1 MRPARIECV
10 PRERV
15 VEWPTAPRPKPLTRS
30 APLAIDD
37 AGRRR
42 ARVALALALVLLALW
57 VAQDFLAPLAWAG
70 VIAVTIWPAYRRF
83 TARMPGAR
91 TKVWAPLMFTLL
103 VGIVLFI
110 PVALALHQAAQE
122 SQAIAQYVTHVRQ
135 SGIPAPP
142 WLAQLPLGEHAT
154 HWWSAN
160 LSNPRGVTAL
170 LGGEPDKESSA
181 TLSRALGVQ
190 ALHRLFLFFIALAAL
205 FALLRDGA
213 WIGNRVLDA
222 ADHLFG
228 QPGERLAS
236 RTVETVQGTVNGTVA
251 VAVMEGLLIGAAYV
265 IAGVPNPL
273 LFSLVTMAFA
283 MVPLGAWVVF
293 SAAALLLVLQGG
305 SPLAAAGVF
314 GFGAVVMLIG
324 DIFVWPALVGS
335 RARLPFLLALIGI
348 FGGLQVFGLIG
359 LFLGPMILA
368 AFWAVWREW
377 IGTAAAGS
385 RVNSADRK

>member
-1 MRPARIECV
+1 MANRSTSKAV
-10 PRERV
+10 DER
-15 VEWPTAPRPKPLTRS
+15 R

-83 TARMPGAR
+83 TARIPGPPS
-91 TKVWAPLMFTLL
+91 TVLAPLAFTLI
-103 VGIVLFI
+103 VGIVVFI

-122 SQAIAQYVTHVRQ
+122 SQAIAQYLTQVRQ
-135 SGIPAPP
+135 NGIPAPP

-154 HWWSAN
+154 RWWNAN
-160 LSNPRGVTAL
+160 LADPQGVTAL
-170 LGGEPDKESSA
+170 LGGEPKDSSA
-181 TLSRALGVQ
+181 TLSRALGAQ

-213 WIGNRVLDA
+213 WIGNRVLDT
-222 ADHLFG
+222 ADQLFG
-228 QPGERLAS
+228 KPGERLAS

-265 IAGVPNPL
+265 VAGVPNPL
-273 LFSLVTMAFA
+273 LFSVVTMAFA

-324 DIFVWPALVGS
+324 DMFVWPALVGS

-368 AFWAVWREW
+368 ALWAVWREW
-377 IGTAAAGS
+377 IGTAGS
-385 RVNSADRK
+385 QARPADRP